1 MNKNRI
7 TDNLDELL
15 DVVDESDMVIGS
27 ATRMEC
33 NSNPNLIHRA
43 AYALIF
49 SSDGKLLLHKRSQT
63 KDTCPGL
70 WSISV
75 AGHVD
80 QGETYDQTIIR
91 EIKEEIGIDLEVEYL
106 DKYLLRH
113 RRESEFSAIFRGY
126 SDGPFI
132 LNQKEI
138 EKGGF
143 FTLDEIRKRMWGSLT
158 PFSQMVLANLT
169 IRSLL

>member
-1 MNKNRI
+1 MNNNMV
-7 TDNLDELL
+7 TDNLDQFL

-27 ATRMEC
+27 ATRREC

-49 SSDGKLLLHKRSQT
+49 SSDGRLFLHKRSNT
-63 KDTCPGL
+63 KDTCPSL

-80 QGETYDQTIIR
+80 QGETYEQTIRR
-91 EIKEEIGIDLEVEYL
+91 EIIEEIGIDLKVEYL
-106 DKYLLRH
+106 EKYLLRH
-113 RRESEFSAIFRGY
+113 INESEFSAVFRAY
-126 SDGPFI
+126 SDGPFK
-132 LNQKEI
+132 LNKKEI

-143 FTLDEIRKRMWGSLT
+143 FRLDVIRKKMWGILT
-158 PFSQMVLANLT
+158 PFSQMVLTNLT
-169 IRSLL
+169 VRGLI